1 MTEERFIA
9 LAEAYGGDI
18 GRWPQRER
26 VEAAA
31 FAQAEPLV
39 AASAL
44 AASHRLDQALD
55 ADRVGEPSLVLRQR
69 VIAAAPAAHAAR
81 ALVRWAMGVGLGLG
95 LAGACAAGVIV
106 GLTETPR
113 SVVRFIDG
121 TPPPAAEP
129 TDEVSGLVA
138 PAARQDGA

>member
-1 MTEERFIA
+1 MTMTEERFKA
-9 LAEAYGGDI
+9 LADAFGGDI
-18 GRWPQRER
+18 GRWPQAER
-26 VEAAA
+26 AEAAA
-31 FAQAEPLV
+31 FAQSQPQIAAPVLAAARRLDERLEADGIAEPSF
-39 AASAL
+39 A
-44 AASHRLDQALD
+44 
-55 ADRVGEPSLVLRQR
+55 LRQR
-69 VIAAAPAAHAAR
+69 IIAAAPLARAAR
-81 ALVRWAMGVGLGLG
+81 AAWRWAMGVGLGLG

-138 PAARQDGA
+138 PAQDDA